1 MSDNLIEVPWQELEE
16 STLNNLIEEFVT
28 RDGTDYGELELS
40 MDQKVKQVV
49 AGIKTSAMLLCLMW
63 SLNSATL
70 WILSI
75 GVVTALSPGLPS
87 DRSRVLISCNE

>member
-49 AGIKTSAMLLCLMW
+49 AGIKNKRYVIVFDVELEQCNIVDIEYW
-63 SLNSATL
+63 
-70 WILSI
+70 
-75 GVVTALSPGLPS
+75 
-87 DRSRVLISCNE
+87 RSNCS